1 MHIVYNWQ
9 NIIYRVQIWEEANVS
24 LFVMHSLHIG
34 EPNLLCQEFVH
45 LHIRTYVRYMTLS
58 SDQSHIFVNIQKLDV
73 RGFEISITSLN
84 STQLRWNLTRLLDHP
99 QSHEVLDIS
108 SPTEVGDRLKKCSKD
123 RPLVSGV
130 KERIHSF
137 FLSLHDRKS
146 TLFLA

>member
-99 QSHEVLDIS
+99 QSHEVSAI
-108 SPTEVGDRLKKCSKD
+108 G
-123 RPLVSGV
+123 
-130 KERIHSF
+130 
-137 FLSLHDRKS
+137 
-146 TLFLA
+146 